1 MTLTLKLAAC
11 AALVLFTIPA
21 TSAFAKDPVDVGQ
34 QQTECIANGGTLTV
48 GDGPKT
54 YDCNYED
61 STWTCDFSGAT
72 PDCDEEL
79 DPMEVDTNPFDD
91 GDAGG
96 DD

>member
-1 MTLTLKLAAC
+1 VNLSLKFAAC
-11 AALVLFTIPA
+11 AALVLFTIP
-21 TSAFAKDPVDVGQ
+21 TSSASAEISTTPMK
-34 QQTECIANGGTLTV
+34 QQTECISNGGTFTV

-72 PDCDEEL
+72 PDCDEEM
-79 DPMEVDTNPFDD
+79 DEMEVDTNPFDD
-91 GDAGG
+91 DG